1 MTTPAPAPQQTTV
14 VQARPAYGPWH
25 ASRIL
30 LIVGTVLFVL
40 AAFAAGGHE
49 LASIP
54 ALPWAFGA
62 LAAWMLSGAVP
73 W

>member
-14 VQARPAYGPWH
+14 VQPRYAWH

-30 LIVGTVLFVL
+30 LVVGTVLFVL